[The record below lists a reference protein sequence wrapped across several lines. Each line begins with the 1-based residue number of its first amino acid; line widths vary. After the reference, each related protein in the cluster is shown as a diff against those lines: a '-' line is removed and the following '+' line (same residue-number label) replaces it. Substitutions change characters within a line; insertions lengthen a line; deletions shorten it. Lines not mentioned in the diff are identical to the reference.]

1 MNYEELTKAV
11 QKELGISKNGAL
23 PISEFLVKKIIDEYK
38 RTLWDESVDTVM
50 SEKAGSKMDEKEP
63 NIAVVR
69 T

>member
-38 RTLWDESVDTVM
+38 RTLWDESFE
-50 SEKAGSKMDEKEP
+50 SFFGIEREGKLKNGREGA
-63 NIAVVR
+63 
-69 T
+69 